1 MSPARSCARVA
12 KGPATCTAEV
22 SAPRSERR
30 LEQVDR
36 AKAAHG
42 VLARK
47 RRISRFCQFLTNCRP
62 PGHDDH
68 MPDSPRQLKRFL
80 LARPLQGATVL
91 VVDDHE
97 DSRNVL
103 RQMVEWFGA
112 RVHTARNGLGALAW
126 LDKQTPDLL
135 LLDLRMPGMDGFTVF
150 QRLRADPRFSKLR
163 AIAVT
168 ALGSDDDVMR
178 TWEAGFDGHLVKP
191 IDFETL
197 ALALN
202 RAFWAHSGQVRFS
215 VGRMPAPGAPT
226 SGAQQPAGAAVHIAG
241 IVNQPGA
248 RDDFAPAAHRQ
259 ARPADAAR
267 PARGPNRGFQVVP
280 GGRGIGEVSD
290 RATAVSRRRRHSRPG
305 SRS

>member
-1 MSPARSCARVA
+1 VRTRRSLPISAGESPPGCLHVAGTILRSRRERACHVY
-12 KGPATCTAEV
+12 C
-22 SAPRSERR
+22 RSQRPPLRTR

-47 RRISRFCQFLTNCRP
+47 RRVSRFCQFLTNCRP
-62 PGHDDH
+62 PGHDGH
-68 MPDSPRQLKRFL
+68 MPDSPGQLKRFL

-112 RVHTARNGLGALAW
+112 RVHTARNGHGALAW

-215 VGRMPAPGAPT
+215 VGRMPARARRLPVHNSPRVRRSTSQASSINQVPGTT
-226 SGAQQPAGAAVHIAG
+226 SLRRLTTDQAGAC
-241 IVNQPGA
+241 
-248 RDDFAPAAHRQ
+248 
-259 ARPADAAR
+259 
-267 PARGPNRGFQVVP
+267 
-280 GGRGIGEVSD
+280 
-290 RATAVSRRRRHSRPG
+290 RRRAERRLP
-305 SRS
+305 

>member
-1 MSPARSCARVA
+1 MA
-12 KGPATCTAEV
+12 
-22 SAPRSERR
+22 
-30 LEQVDR
+30 
-36 AKAAHG
+36 
-42 VLARK
+42 
-47 RRISRFCQFLTNCRP
+47 
-62 PGHDDH
+62 
-68 MPDSPRQLKRFL
+68 DSPRQLKRFIL
-80 LARPLQGATVL
+80 SRPLQGATVL

-97 DSRNVL
+97 DSRNLL

-112 RVHTARNGLGALAW
+112 HVHTARSGQVALAW

-197 ALALN
+197 AHALN

-215 VGRMPAPGAPT
+215 VGRTPTPGAPT
-226 SGAQQPAGAAVHIAG
+226 FGDQPPAGAAVHIAG
-241 IVNQPGA
+241 IVGQAVG
-248 RDDFAPAAHRQ
+248 RDDFDPLARRQ
-259 ARPADAAR
+259 
-267 PARGPNRGFQVVP
+267 
-280 GGRGIGEVSD
+280 
-290 RATAVSRRRRHSRPG
+290 
-305 SRS
+305 